1 MNTVLRYPGSKW
13 RIADQLVSNI
23 PEHKSYLEP
32 YFGSGAVL
40 FNKPPSPIETINDL
54 DDDVINLFQCIR
66 DHSQQLA
73 AMIAAIPYSRKVY
86 DSQFSIVSKDPVDK
100 ACAFLI
106 KCWQGYGFK
115 TSGIKTGWKRDKTG
129 RERAYN
135 LSNWYHLPE
144 WIEEIAERLRNIQIE
159 HKPALDLIREFDS
172 PDSFFY
178 LDPPYLLNTR
188 SAKQYQY
195 EMTEEDHIQLLE
207 TIVHCSA
214 QIMIS
219 GYDTPLYN
227 DYLHT
232 WDAPYGVGNP
242 KPVFRMDN
250 FACSPVAGKFYKD
263 LGENQICTKF
273 TGRNLTAIGFHLA
286 DDYKKAGEP
295 KIMNIIGTLSRKK
308 FQYATTIQ
316 MEILDFENAEDHSKS
331 EFYMDLEK
339 TLSFI

>member
-54 DDDVINLFQCIR
+54 DDVINLFQCIR

-188 SAKQYQY
+188 SAKQYQH
-195 EMTEEDHIQLLE
+195 EMTEKDHIQLLE

-232 WDAPYGVGNP
+232 WDTLRIPNQTTSGVIREEI
-242 KPVFRMDN
+242 VW
-250 FACSPVAGKFYKD
+250 
-263 LGENQICTKF
+263 
-273 TGRNLTAIGFHLA
+273 
-286 DDYKKAGEP
+286 
-295 KIMNIIGTLSRKK
+295 MNYTHQLSLYD
-308 FQYATTIQ
+308 FG
-316 MEILDFENAEDHSKS
+316 IL
-331 EFYMDLEK
+331 
-339 TLSFI
+339 

>member
-1 MNTVLRYPGSKW
+1 
-13 RIADQLVSNI
+13 
-23 PEHKSYLEP
+23 
-32 YFGSGAVL
+32 
-40 FNKPPSPIETINDL
+40 
-54 DDDVINLFQCIR
+54 
-66 DHSQQLA
+66 
-73 AMIAAIPYSRKVY
+73 MIAAIPYSRKVY

-129 RERAYN
+129 QERAYN

-232 WDAPYGVGNP
+232 WDTLRIPNQTTSGV
-242 KPVFRMDN
+242 VREEI
-250 FACSPVAGKFYKD
+250 VW
-263 LGENQICTKF
+263 
-273 TGRNLTAIGFHLA
+273 
-286 DDYKKAGEP
+286 
-295 KIMNIIGTLSRKK
+295 MNYTHQLSLYD
-308 FQYATTIQ
+308 FG
-316 MEILDFENAEDHSKS
+316 IL
-331 EFYMDLEK
+331 
-339 TLSFI
+339 